1 MKVHLKINKNKSN
14 LAGGFPCGPVAK
26 NLPVH
31 AGDTG
36 SSPGQEDPTCRGI
49 AEPVLHS
56 CWASA
61 LSRVLKLQLSPRAA
75 TTETHTPRACALP
88 QEKPPQWEAR
98 APQPEGS
105 SCSLNLGKTHA
116 AMKTQRGQK

>member
-26 NLPVH
+26 NLPAH

-36 SSPGQEDPTCRGI
+36 RSPGQEV

-105 SCSLNLGKTHA
+105 SCSLHLGKTHA